1 LFALAPFIN
10 LTLLG
15 AAGEPTVN
23 EDADWKYQVAFSLP
37 CASNVKSP
45 FVILYV
51 PLADL

>member
-10 LTLLG
+10 LTLLD

-23 EDADWKYQVAFSLP
+23 EDDWPSFHYRI
-37 CASNVKSP
+37 CSNHHQN
-45 FVILYV
+45 V

>member
-10 LTLLG
+10 LTLLD

-23 EDADWKYQVAFSLP
+23 EDAIGYQVAFSLP

-45 FVILYV
+45 FVIWYV

>member
-10 LTLLG
+10 LTLLD

-23 EDADWKYQVAFSLP
+23 EDADWNQVAFSLP